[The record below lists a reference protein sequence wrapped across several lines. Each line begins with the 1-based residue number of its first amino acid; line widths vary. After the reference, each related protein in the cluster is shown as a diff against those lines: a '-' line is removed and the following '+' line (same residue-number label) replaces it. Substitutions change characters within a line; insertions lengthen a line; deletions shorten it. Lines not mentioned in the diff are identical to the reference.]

1 MVAALGRHRVR
12 AGVGKPERIAVG
24 LGARDLLRPEAAAAA
39 DAVLDDQLLA

>member
-1 MVAALGRHRVR
+1 MR

-24 LGARDLLRPEAAAAA
+24 LGARDLLRPDAAAAA